1 MRLTFVETT
10 QFTRTVAAAGW
21 EEDVRLLQLELL
33 QNPEKGPMEVGT
45 GGLRKVRMRLRGSG
59 KGKSSGARVHYVY
72 VRDRELIYLLFVYAK
87 AEQSVLSEQ
96 QKKILRPLIER
107 FKSER

>member
-1 MRLTFVETT
+1 
-10 QFTRTVAAAGW
+10 
-21 EEDVRLLQLELL
+21 
-33 QNPEKGPMEVGT
+33 MEVGT

-96 QKKILRPLIER
+96 QKKMLRPVIER
-107 FKSER
+107 LKSER